1 MKNFLQFFLLF
12 LIVSI
17 SELASASSGAY
28 LAGRQAISDHNFVTA
43 SKFQARS
50 ISVDPENSKLL
61 EGLMIS
67 FISQGLVDDAI
78 SIAKVYKDQGNSSQI
93 SQMIL
98 SASMIKDGKK
108 KAALDFIKEAA
119 ETTPILQDLL
129 SGWMLMGLYDEVNA
143 NRVFDKIAQVKGM
156 EQFANFHRA
165 LAQLSIGELDQA
177 EKTFSLIHT
186 DQRNPT
192 RRSIIYHAKILLSL
206 GKFQEAQGLLEKWF
220 GSTFDPEIEEIFA
233 YASSEK
239 YYSETSFPNPSI
251 AVAEVFYSIAKLI
264 SKEVDPAFT
273 LIYSRLAQYVDLS
286 HVDST
291 LMTADLLVDLAQYNL
306 AIKEYE
312 KLSKSQP
319 QFYASELGRAEALRV
334 SGKVMEAIE
343 VLIELT
349 RQYPNS
355 ADGFRTL
362 GNHYRRLEVY
372 DKAEVS
378 YGEAIKL
385 YTAKGAKG
393 DAGWFL
399 YYVRGITRERLDTWE
414 LAEKDFRKALSLN
427 PNQPQVLNYLGYS
440 LIEKN
445 SNLDE
450 ALDMIE
456 RAVKASPD
464 SGYIVDS
471 LGWGYYKLGRYEKAL
486 PNLERAAELMPVDPI
501 VNDHLGDVYWM
512 VGRKTE
518 AQFQWRRALSFD
530 PEEEDIDRIK
540 KKLKVGL
547 TQVLTDE
554 SKETGSLVK

>member
-1 MKNFLQFFLLF
+1 MNKFLQVLLLF

-43 SKFQARS
+43 SKFKARS

-67 FISQGLVDDAI
+67 FISQGSVDDAI
-78 SIAKVYKDQGNSSQI
+78 SIAKVYTEKGNSSQI

-143 NRVFDKIAQVKGM
+143 NRIFDKIAQVKGM

-192 RRSIIYHAKILLSL
+192 RRSIIYHTKILLSL
-206 GKFQEAQGLLEKWF
+206 GKFQEAQDLLEKWF
-220 GSTFDPEIEEIFA
+220 GPTFDPEIEEIFA
-233 YASSEK
+233 YASSGK
-239 YYSETSFPNPSI
+239 LYSESSFPNPSS

-273 LIYSRLAQYVDLS
+273 LIYSRLAQYLDLN
-286 HVDST
+286 HADST

-319 QFYASELGRAEALRV
+319 QIYASELGRAEALRV

-355 ADGFRTL
+355 ANGFRTL

-385 YTAKGAKG
+385 YTAKG
-393 DAGWFL
+393 DADWFL
-399 YYVRGITRERLDTWE
+399 YYVRGITRERLDIWE

-445 SNLDE
+445 SNLEE

-471 LGWGYYKLGRYEKAL
+471 LGWGYYKLGRYKKAL
-486 PNLERAAELMPVDPI
+486 PNLERAAELMPIDPI
-501 VNDHLGDVYWM
+501 INDHLGDVYWM

-518 AQFQWRRALSFD
+518 AEFQWRRALSFD
-530 PEEEDIDRIK
+530 PEEEDVDRIK

-547 TQVLTDE
+547 TQVLMEE
-554 SKETGSLVK
+554 SKEAGSLVK

>member
-1 MKNFLQFFLLF
+1 MNKFLQVVLLF

-43 SKFQARS
+43 SKFKARS

-143 NRVFDKIAQVKGM
+143 NRIFDKIAQVKGM

-192 RRSIIYHAKILLSL
+192 RRSIIYHTKILLSL
-206 GKFQEAQGLLEKWF
+206 GKFQEAQDLLEKWF
-220 GSTFDPEIEEIFA
+220 GPTFDPEIEEIFA
-233 YASSEK
+233 YASSGK
-239 YYSETSFPNPSI
+239 LYSESSFPNPSS

-273 LIYSRLAQYVDLS
+273 LIYSRLAQYLDLN
-286 HVDST
+286 HADST

-306 AIKEYE
+306 AIKEFE

-319 QFYASELGRAEALRV
+319 QIYASELGRAEALRV

-355 ADGFRTL
+355 ANGFRTL

-385 YTAKGAKG
+385 YTAKG
-393 DAGWFL
+393 DADWFL
-399 YYVRGITRERLDTWE
+399 YYVRGITRERLDIWE

-445 SNLDE
+445 SNLEE

-471 LGWGYYKLGRYEKAL
+471 LGWGYYKLGRYKKAL
-486 PNLERAAELMPVDPI
+486 PNLERAAELMPIDPI
-501 VNDHLGDVYWM
+501 INDHLGDVYWM

-518 AQFQWRRALSFD
+518 AEFQWRRALSFD
-530 PEEEDIDRIK
+530 PEEEDVDRIK

-547 TQVLTDE
+547 TQVLMEE
-554 SKETGSLVK
+554 SKEAGSLVK

>member
-1 MKNFLQFFLLF
+1 MNKFLQVVFLF

-43 SKFQARS
+43 SKFKARS
-50 ISVDPENSKLL
+50 VSVDPENSKLL

-67 FISQGLVDDAI
+67 FISQGSVDDAI
-78 SIAKVYKDQGNSSQI
+78 SIAKVYTEKGNSSQI

-143 NRVFDKIAQVKGM
+143 NRIFDKIAQVKGM

-186 DQRNPT
+186 DQTNPT
-192 RRSIIYHAKILLSL
+192 RRSIIYHTKILLSL
-206 GKFQEAQGLLEKWF
+206 GKFQEAQDLLEKWF
-220 GSTFDPEIEEIFA
+220 GPTFDPEIEEIFA
-233 YASSEK
+233 YASSGK
-239 YYSETSFPNPSI
+239 LYSESSFPNPSS

-273 LIYSRLAQYVDLS
+273 LIYSRLAQYLDLN
-286 HVDST
+286 HADST

-319 QFYASELGRAEALRV
+319 QIYASELGRAEALRV

-355 ADGFRTL
+355 ANGFRTL

-385 YTAKGAKG
+385 YTAKG
-393 DAGWFL
+393 DADWFL
-399 YYVRGITRERLDTWE
+399 YYVRGITRERLDIWE

-445 SNLDE
+445 SNLEE

-471 LGWGYYKLGRYEKAL
+471 LGWGYYKLGRYKKAL
-486 PNLERAAELMPVDPI
+486 PNLERAAELMPIDPI
-501 VNDHLGDVYWM
+501 INDHLGDVYWM

-518 AQFQWRRALSFD
+518 AEFQWRRALSFD
-530 PEEEDIDRIK
+530 PEEEDVDRIK

-547 TQVLTDE
+547 TQVLMEE
-554 SKETGSLVK
+554 SKEAGSLVK

>member
-1 MKNFLQFFLLF
+1 MNKFLQVLLLF
-12 LIVSI
+12 PVVSI
-17 SELASASSGAY
+17 SEIASASSGAY
-28 LAGRQAISDHNFVTA
+28 LAGRQAISNHNFVIA

-50 ISVDPENSKLL
+50 LSADPANSKLL

-67 FISQGLVDDAI
+67 FISQGSVDEAT
-78 SIAKVYKDQGNSSQI
+78 SIAEVYKDKGNSSQI

-98 SASMIKDGKK
+98 LASMIKDGKK
-108 KAALDFIKEAA
+108 KAALNFIKEAA

-129 SGWMLMGLYDEVNA
+129 SGWMLMALDDEVNA

-156 EQFANFHRA
+156 EKFANFHRA
-165 LAQLSIGELDQA
+165 LAQLAIGKLNQA
-177 EKTFSLIHT
+177 EKTFSLIHN
-186 DQRNPT
+186 DQGNPT
-192 RRSIIYHAKILLSL
+192 RRSIIYHTKILLSL
-206 GKFQEAQGLLEKWF
+206 GRFQEAQGLLEKWF
-220 GSTFDPEIEEIFA
+220 GPTFDPEIEEMFA
-233 YASSEK
+233 YASKEK
-239 YYSETSFPNPSI
+239 YYSESSFPDPSI
-251 AVAEVFYSIAKLI
+251 AVADVFHSIAKLI

-273 LIYSRLAQYVDLS
+273 LIYSRLAQYLDLN

-291 LMTADLLVDLAQYNL
+291 LMTADLLVDLEQYDL
-306 AIKEYE
+306 AIREYE

-319 QFYASELGRAEALRV
+319 QFYASELGRAEALRA
-334 SGKVMEAIE
+334 SGKAMEAIE

-355 ADGFRTL
+355 ANGFRTL
-362 GNHYRRLEVY
+362 GNHYRRLEIY

-378 YGEAIKL
+378 YGKAIKL
-385 YTAKGAKG
+385 YTAKGE
-393 DAGWFL
+393 AGWFL
-399 YYVRGITRERLDTWE
+399 YYVRGITRERLDSWE

-456 RAVKASPD
+456 RAVKESPD

-471 LGWGYYKLGRYEKAL
+471 LGWGYYKLGRYEKAV

-518 AQFQWRRALSFD
+518 AEFQWRRALSFD
-530 PEEEDIDRIK
+530 PEEQDIERIK

-547 TQVLTDE
+547 TQVLLDE
-554 SKETGSLVK
+554 ARETGSLVK

>member
-1 MKNFLQFFLLF
+1 MNKFLQALLLF
-12 LIVSI
+12 PVVSI
-17 SELASASSGAY
+17 SEIASASSGAY
-28 LAGRQAISDHNFVTA
+28 LAGRQAISNHNFVIA

-50 ISVDPENSKLL
+50 LSADPANSKLL

-67 FISQGLVDDAI
+67 FISQGSVDEAT
-78 SIAKVYKDQGNSSQI
+78 SIAEVYKDKGNSSQI

-98 SASMIKDGKK
+98 LASMIKDGKK
-108 KAALDFIKEAA
+108 KAALNFIKEAA

-129 SGWMLMGLYDEVNA
+129 SGWMLMALDDEVNA

-156 EQFANFHRA
+156 EKFANFHRA
-165 LAQLSIGELDQA
+165 LAQLAIGKLNQA
-177 EKTFSLIHT
+177 EKTFSLIHN
-186 DQRNPT
+186 DQGNPT
-192 RRSIIYHAKILLSL
+192 RRSIIYHTKILLSL
-206 GKFQEAQGLLEKWF
+206 GRFQEAQGLLEKWF
-220 GSTFDPEIEEIFA
+220 GPTFDPEIEEMFA
-233 YASSEK
+233 YASKEK
-239 YYSETSFPNPSI
+239 YYSESSFPNPSI
-251 AVAEVFYSIAKLI
+251 AVADVFHSIAKLI

-273 LIYSRLAQYVDLS
+273 LIYSRLAQYLDLN

-291 LMTADLLVDLAQYNL
+291 LMTADLLVDLEQYDL
-306 AIKEYE
+306 AIREYE

-319 QFYASELGRAEALRV
+319 QFYASELGRAEALRA
-334 SGKVMEAIE
+334 SGKAVEAIE

-355 ADGFRTL
+355 ANGFRTL
-362 GNHYRRLEVY
+362 GNHYRRLEIY

-378 YGEAIKL
+378 YGKAIKL
-385 YTAKGAKG
+385 YTAKGE
-393 DAGWFL
+393 AGWFL
-399 YYVRGITRERLDTWE
+399 YYVRGITRERLDSWE

-456 RAVKASPD
+456 RAVKESPD

-471 LGWGYYKLGRYEKAL
+471 LGWGYYKLGRYEKAV

-518 AQFQWRRALSFD
+518 AEFQWRRALSFD
-530 PEEEDIDRIK
+530 PEEQDIERIK

-547 TQVLTDE
+547 TQVLMDE
-554 SKETGSLVK
+554 SRETGSLVK

>member
-1 MKNFLQFFLLF
+1 MNKFLQVVLLF

-43 SKFQARS
+43 SKFKARS

-67 FISQGLVDDAI
+67 FISQGSVDDAI
-78 SIAKVYKDQGNSSQI
+78 SIAKVYTEKGNSSQI

-143 NRVFDKIAQVKGM
+143 NRIFDKIAQVKGM

-186 DQRNPT
+186 DQRKPT
-192 RRSIIYHAKILLSL
+192 RRSIIYHTKILLSL
-206 GKFQEAQGLLEKWF
+206 GKFQEAQDLLEKWF
-220 GSTFDPEIEEIFA
+220 GPTFDPEIEEIFA
-233 YASSEK
+233 YASSGK
-239 YYSETSFPNPSI
+239 LYSESSFPNPSI

-273 LIYSRLAQYVDLS
+273 LIYSRLAQYLDLN
-286 HVDST
+286 HADST

-319 QFYASELGRAEALRV
+319 QIYASELGRAEALRV
-334 SGKVMEAIE
+334 SGKVTEAIE

-355 ADGFRTL
+355 ANGFRTL

-385 YTAKGAKG
+385 YTAKG
-393 DAGWFL
+393 DADWFL
-399 YYVRGITRERLDTWE
+399 YYVRGITRERLDIWE

-445 SNLDE
+445 SNLEE

-471 LGWGYYKLGRYEKAL
+471 LGWGYYKLGRYKKAL
-486 PNLERAAELMPVDPI
+486 PNLERAAELMPIDPI
-501 VNDHLGDVYWM
+501 INDHLGDVYWM

-518 AQFQWRRALSFD
+518 AEFQWRRALSFD
-530 PEEEDIDRIK
+530 PEEEDVDRIK

-547 TQVLTDE
+547 TQVLMEE
-554 SKETGSLVK
+554 SKEAGSLVK

>member
-1 MKNFLQFFLLF
+1 MNKFLQVVLLF

-43 SKFQARS
+43 SKFKARS

-67 FISQGLVDDAI
+67 FISQGSVDDAI
-78 SIAKVYKDQGNSSQI
+78 SIAKVYTEKGNSSQI

-143 NRVFDKIAQVKGM
+143 NRIFDKIAQVKGM

-192 RRSIIYHAKILLSL
+192 RRSIIYHTKILLSL
-206 GKFQEAQGLLEKWF
+206 GKFQEAQDLLEKWF
-220 GSTFDPEIEEIFA
+220 GPTFDPEIEEIFA
-233 YASSEK
+233 YASSGK
-239 YYSETSFPNPSI
+239 LYSESSFPNPSS

-273 LIYSRLAQYVDLS
+273 LIYSRLAQYLDLN

-319 QFYASELGRAEALRV
+319 QIYASELGRAEALRV

-355 ADGFRTL
+355 ANGFRTL

-385 YTAKGAKG
+385 YTAKG
-393 DAGWFL
+393 DADWFL
-399 YYVRGITRERLDTWE
+399 YYVRGITRERLDIWE

-445 SNLDE
+445 SNLEE

-471 LGWGYYKLGRYEKAL
+471 LGWGYYKLGRYKKAL
-486 PNLERAAELMPVDPI
+486 PNLERAAELMPIDPI
-501 VNDHLGDVYWM
+501 INDHLGDVYWM

-518 AQFQWRRALSFD
+518 AEFQWRRALSFD
-530 PEEEDIDRIK
+530 PEEEDVDRIK

-547 TQVLTDE
+547 TQVLMEE
-554 SKETGSLVK
+554 SKEAGSLVK